1 MSTTGGIMFDMLP
14 LNGKKKKKRGN
25 GELPEQQSSH
35 FNLSDIPKQMD
46 VYWRPFSEF
55 LPEGVD
61 YDELSEEEKK
71 IAKNRYRFAFLRP
84 GKYQS
89 ITGIG
94 GKNGSM
100 YP

>member
-1 MSTTGGIMFDMLP
+1 MFDMLP
-14 LNGKKKKKRGN
+14 LNGKKKKKDVTN
-25 GELPEQQSSH
+25 ADLPDQQSSH
-35 FNLSDIPKQMD
+35 FNLSDVPQQMD

-61 YDELSEEEKK
+61 FDTLSEEDKK
-71 IAKNRYRFAFLRP
+71 LVKDRYRFAFLRP

-94 GKNGSM
+94 GRNGSM
-100 YP
+100 FP

>member
-1 MSTTGGIMFDMLP
+1 MLP
-14 LNGKKKKKRGN
+14 LDGEKKKKDVSDAT
-25 GELPEQQSSH
+25 LPEQQDAH
-35 FNLSDIPKQMD
+35 FNLSDVPQHLD

-61 YDELSEEEKK
+61 FNELSDSDKK
-71 IAKNRYRFAFLRP
+71 IAKDRYRFAFLRP

-94 GKNGSM
+94 GRNGSM
-100 YP
+100 FP